1 MACVAG
7 GAHRARDVSTYS
19 PSDGAIVLAERIRV
33 ARASSTPLRIVGAGS
48 WLHAGR
54 PCRATETLDV
64 RALTGEGIVEYQPGD
79 LTLTARAAT
88 SLGEIE
94 RVTRAEGQWLP
105 LDPHGTPEGTLGA
118 TVATASTGP
127 LASAYGAPRDQLLG
141 CEFVT
146 GAGDV
151 VRAGGKVV
159 KNVAGFDLVRLVTG
173 AWGTLGALTEIT
185 VRLRAR
191 PDVDRTLALETT
203 ADDAWRWL
211 RASEY
216 SPIAAELLTPAI
228 ARALGVG
235 GGGDASATLLLRL
248 GGNAALM
255 RAATESAG
263 ALSGGGGVIREVDAT
278 VWNALAASEPRDAAV
293 VRLSTLPSRVG
304 ALWERASAIVERVGG
319 YAHATLKRGVVR
331 CVMPSAGPDVDE
343 SARLR
348 GIVATLRI
356 DATCIAERL
365 PSSLWAALMP
375 PAATDVLSTRARD
388 AFDPGRI
395 LNPGIL
401 GEPHSA

>member
-1 MACVAG
+1 VACVAG
-7 GAHRARDVSTYS
+7 RSHHGDDVSAHA
-19 PSDGAIVLAERIRV
+19 PSEGAKALAERVRA
-33 ARASSTPLRIVGAGS
+33 ARASATPLRIVGAGT

-54 PCRATETLDV
+54 PCRATETLDLREV
-64 RALTGEGIVEYQPGD
+64 TGAGIVEYQPGD

-88 SLGEIE
+88 SLAEIE
-94 RVTRAEGQWLP
+94 RITRAEGQWLP
-105 LDPHGTPEGTLGA
+105 LDPHGTREGTLGA
-118 TVATASTGP
+118 TVATASAGP
-127 LASAYGAPRDQLLG
+127 VASAYGAPRDQLLG

-151 VRAGGKVV
+151 VHAGGKVV

-173 AWGTLGALTEIT
+173 AWGTLGALTEVT
-185 VRLRAR
+185 VRLRAL
-191 PDVDRTLALETT
+191 PEVDRTLALETT

-235 GGGDASATLLLRL
+235 GESGATLLLRL
-248 GGNAALM
+248 GGNAALV
-255 RAATESAG
+255 RAAAESIG
-263 ALSGGGGVIREVDAT
+263 ALSGGALREVDAS
-278 VWNALAASEPRDAAV
+278 VWPALAANEPHDAAV

-331 CVMPSAGPDVDE
+331 CIIPSAGPDVDE
-343 SARLR
+343 NARLR
-348 GIVATLRI
+348 GIITTLRI

-365 PSSLWAALMP
+365 PPSLWAALMP
-375 PAATDVLSTRARD
+375 PTATDLLSTRARD
-388 AFDPGRI
+388 AFDPDRI

-401 GEPHSA
+401 GESLTAPSSA